1 MCDILTSSL
10 SGNSEEK
17 RIKTKNKATS
27 TGSREARCFISD
39 DENDHASDINKIKV
53 WLSNK
58 ETHLNTGDRNKRDY
72 NSRNTGTRKEKT
84 GKEYGEVATGQN
96 VYSLRSAKKPFQGKP
111 LTEEF
116 SSKDGEEESSDYIQL
131 TVKRKNKPF
140 LPKEIQNSESSST
153 CERLQG
159 STSEVSSG
167 LQADTRCTAASHTMQ
182 LRQRI
187 PAFIESSD
195 SSEGETSSGEEYHA
209 KEKRSEVSNKKV
221 KRDVCNTTKPS
232 AGKPSESKGDK
243 VHKTLD
249 FFSKA
254 ADDWSQK
261 ELQKLHRQVVPLS
274 SEGKAHL
281 GYQEA

>member
-1 MCDILTSSL
+1 M
-10 SGNSEEK
+10 
-17 RIKTKNKATS
+17 
-27 TGSREARCFISD
+27 
-39 DENDHASDINKIKV
+39 
-53 WLSNK
+53 
-58 ETHLNTGDRNKRDY
+58 
-72 NSRNTGTRKEKT
+72 
-84 GKEYGEVATGQN
+84 
-96 VYSLRSAKKPFQGKP
+96 
-111 LTEEF
+111 
-116 SSKDGEEESSDYIQL
+116 
-131 TVKRKNKPF
+131 
-140 LPKEIQNSESSST
+140 PKEIQNSESSST

-209 KEKRSEVSNKKV
+209 KEKRSEVSNKKAN
-221 KRDVCNTTKPS
+221 RDVCNTTKPS
-232 AGKPSESKGDK
+232 TGKPSESKGDK